1 LLSGFG
7 VLDAVELPTTEE
19 CVSIFTAPF
28 LVLMLPGA
36 NPKALGCIEGVGSDI
51 KGG

>member
-1 LLSGFG
+1 M
-7 VLDAVELPTTEE
+7 
-19 CVSIFTAPF
+19 CVDFYSALF